1 MSGDVKILLVFTHLY
16 RPRSLVCRPRDFKK
30 KCGARSTRCQLE
42 KRTHRDRVL
51 VVVLAKKMLRFVC
64 TVVLLTH
71 LENSRGTANGGN
83 SLKRGETKMSNTVC
97 SFCALYI

>member
-30 KCGARSTRCQLE
+30 NVV
-42 KRTHRDRVL
+42 RDPH
-51 VVVLAKKMLRFVC
+51 VVNSKKGHTVTVYLLLFWQKKMLRFGC

-83 SLKRGETKMSNTVC
+83 SLKRGETKISNTVC